1 MMDLNSSNGTF
12 VNSRRVSNH
21 VLIDNDVVT
30 VGNHRIKFCD
40 PHAKSRDAITGT
52 EFTDTA
58 IMKTL
63 DDMRNLL
70 AQENTAMLP
79 IPSENLPTYGNKS
92 S

>member
-1 MMDLNSSNGTF
+1 
-12 VNSRRVSNH
+12 
-21 VLIDNDVVT
+21 VLIDNDIIT

-40 PHAKSRDAITGT
+40 PYATDRGMITGT

-70 AQENTAMLP
+70 ADENTAMLP
-79 IPSENLPTYGNKS
+79 IPSENLPTYGNKTN
-92 S
+92 